1 MSTTTRQPATVAAKP
16 AAPAST
22 TRIPVRDSL
31 GTRAGTQRAL
41 RSRRRPSPWA
51 YIRIEVLTTLRR
63 PDTIFFTIVMPL
75 GMYLLFGTMSDFS
88 SIDVG
93 HGNVSA
99 TIMVNMSVY
108 SAAIAATS
116 VAASAAV
123 EQAGGWGR
131 QIALTPGG
139 MRRYVL
145 TKLVTALTVATAP
158 VVLIFITG
166 ALTGALIETPGRW
179 LAAFALCL
187 LAAIP
192 FSCFGLAAGLWF
204 PAEGAMG
211 VASASVS
218 VFAFLGNL
226 FMPLSGVLF
235 TLAHYTP
242 LYGPGALAPR
252 PIQGSLVATMDGT
265 VSEPLWYTV
274 TNLVAWTTIF
284 IILCLLARRRTTTR

>member
-204 PAEGAMG
+204 PAEGATG

-218 VFAFLGNL
+218 V
-226 FMPLSGVLF
+226 LSRGRHRGL
-235 TLAHYTP
+235 
-242 LYGPGALAPR
+242 
-252 PIQGSLVATMDGT
+252 
-265 VSEPLWYTV
+265 
-274 TNLVAWTTIF
+274 
-284 IILCLLARRRTTTR
+284 